1 MESQNQDWKGSGLW
15 IGLFAG
21 LIRKVL
27 FAVGLYLTS
36 LGVDNTTINGISSLG
51 LAEFLAGGL
60 FTIFPII
67 WHYAKIKYDEL
78 VKRLASDSEKEVPLA
93 VTETEVSSTRGF
105 VSRY

>member
-15 IGLFAG
+15 IALFAG

-27 FAVGLYLTS
+27 FAAGFYLAS
-36 LGVDNTTINGISSLG
+36 LGIDNTLINGISSLG
-51 LAEFLAGGL
+51 LAEFLAAGAL
-60 FTIFPII
+60 TIIPVI

-93 VTETEVSSTRGF
+93 VVQTEISSTRGF